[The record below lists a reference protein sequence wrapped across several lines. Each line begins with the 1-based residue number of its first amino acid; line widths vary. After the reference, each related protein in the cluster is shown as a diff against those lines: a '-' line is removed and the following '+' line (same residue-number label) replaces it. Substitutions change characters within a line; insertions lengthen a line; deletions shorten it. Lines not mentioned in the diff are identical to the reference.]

1 MESSE
6 MYSFN
11 FILPQ
16 TAFKIWGVSDHE
28 PKIFNQF
35 EYLDRAPN
43 DSKLIQPIYEINEL
57 IALEYGVQAVKH
69 ISKDQNVKFES
80 TIFDQQILN
89 LRHHYPN
96 FTTTGSIE
104 ILDYSNVTYWLIG
117 LRDIKF
123 GEDFFRAC
131 KRCYLLRKRSEP
143 DKIKS
148 LYTLAYPWQID
159 FIKPFNVLWDTKLL
173 EFERIKKS
181 STSFIKRN
189 IDLFPELRFLKESKS
204 KLIICPRAYSS
215 LDEFHE
221 WVIINEHK
229 IKKFDSS
236 SVFIKQH
243 RTTSEQYPNEFS
255 VLGINFVTFN
265 SPLSRVLPLEIVL
278 MDDPEINVIT
288 APSSIMAKLDNVLV
302 LKPDLLD
309 IKFYGLLFKRMEE
322 TKIQFYF

>member
-1 MESSE
+1 
-6 MYSFN
+6 
-11 FILPQ
+11 
-16 TAFKIWGVSDHE
+16 
-28 PKIFNQF
+28 
-35 EYLDRAPN
+35 LD
-43 DSKLIQPIYEINEL
+43 
-57 IALEYGVQAVKH
+57 YGVQTVKH
-69 ISKDQNVKFES
+69 ISKDQNIRFES

-117 LRDIKF
+117 LKDIRF
-123 GEDFFRAC
+123 GEDFLRAC
-131 KRCYLLRKRSEP
+131 KRCYLLRKRCEP

-148 LYTLAYPWQID
+148 LYTLAYPWQIE
-159 FIKPFNVLWDTKLL
+159 FIKPFNFLWNTKLL
-173 EFERIKKS
+173 EYERIKTS
-181 STSFIKRN
+181 SISFIKRN
-189 IDLFPELRFLKESKS
+189 LDLFPELRFLKESKS
-204 KLIICPRAYSS
+204 KLIICPRSYSS
-215 LDEFHE
+215 FDEFRE
-221 WVIINEHK
+221 WVNINEYK

-243 RTTSEQYPNEFS
+243 RTASEQYPNEFS
-255 VLGINFVTFN
+255 VLGIKFVTFI
-265 SPLSRVLPLEIVL
+265 SRLSRVLPLEIIL
-278 MDDPEINVIT
+278 MDNPEITVIT